1 MVLAPENL
9 CDILRDALNNRYIT
23 LPCSH
28 ADSAG
33 KILAQEPEALILSLQ
48 LPGMDGLTF
57 LKDYSL
63 HLPPVVMVLSTCF
76 DDALLE
82 QLHALGVSA
91 VVSVPCRLSCLFQQL
106 DMLLAKKCPSR

>member
-28 ADSAG
+28 ADAAG
-33 KILAQEPEALILSLQ
+33 KLLTEGPEALILSLQ

-63 HLPPVVMVLSTCF
+63 HLPPVVIALSTCF
-76 DDALLE
+76 DDTLLA
-82 QLHALGVSA
+82 QLQSLGVSA
-91 VVSVPCRLSCLFQQL
+91 VVSVPCHPSCLFRQL
-106 DMLLAKKCPSR
+106 DLLLAKKCPSR